1 MPVLWFYPVLPSSMG
16 ADFTRVS
23 CTSGGFPTKA
33 RLSLG
38 VVSDGQSRP
47 LAPHAGQTRRVS
59 PATSV
64 PRAQRAACGRHV
76 NSHPNAEK
84 RARPRSLTMTG

>member
-38 VVSDGQSRP
+38 VVSDGTIP
-47 LAPHAGQTRRVS
+47 PPGTPCRVN
-59 PATSV
+59 AQGE
-64 PRAQRAACGRHV
+64 PRYQRAARGRHV

-84 RARPRSLTMTG
+84 RTHPRSLTMTG